1 MLFESDIKLR
11 IYQKKSNSFKL
22 QAIIIYIKIPTY
34 LLSKVVKLKLN
45 DTRYELSYK
54 NEQTLLIY
62 ISILPDKS
70 YTRNVYSVIKLQK
83 TYKYINI

>member
-11 IYQKKSNSFKL
+11 IYQKKFNSFKHL
-22 QAIIIYIKIPTY
+22 AIIIYIKIPTY
-34 LLSKVVKLKLN
+34 LLSKVVKLN

-62 ISILPDKS
+62 ISRLPDKS

>member
-1 MLFESDIKLR
+1 LLFESDIKLR
-11 IYQKKSNSFKL
+11 IYKKKFISFKHL
-22 QAIIIYIKIPTY
+22 AIITLYKDTNI
-34 LLSKVVKLKLN
+34 LLSKVN

-62 ISILPDKS
+62 ISRLPDKS
-70 YTRNVYSVIKLQK
+70 FTSNVYSVIKLQK